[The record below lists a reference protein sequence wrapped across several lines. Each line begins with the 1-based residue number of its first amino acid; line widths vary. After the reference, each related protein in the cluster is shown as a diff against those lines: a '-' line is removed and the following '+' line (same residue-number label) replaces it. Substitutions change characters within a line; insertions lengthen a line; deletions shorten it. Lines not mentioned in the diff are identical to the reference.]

1 MAMIAQ
7 SVTMLPLFGLEVA
20 LVAMLA
26 GVLMMPAKRKLSDQ
40 LVELQKVYTDLQ
52 AQLTA
57 IERSDDYQ
65 KAASLLAADPG
76 ARANKK
82 KFTAAVSS
90 AFDTCV
96 ALKNQMASV
105 SANIAQLE
113 MAMEQPALKVLVS
126 DKSGRVME
134 RPFKDLDYVNDSWVN
149 KAGKEHKALKREN
162 RELNQIYHAFQKV
175 NRSLEDEREARR
187 DDAPPE
193 QMEELEKA
201 TNDAITDGEN
211 LLTDLY
217 MRLRKATL
225 VGWEAVESLDLP
237 DCCKS
242 EEERSKLFSAHKRV
256 AAERE
261 CELGVPSPGC
271 RSRGARVS
279 VSGSSWRL
287 VPALARPRSGSAPG
301 RVVCYRT
308 RRSPS
313 CRGCSLVAWSRVPVK
328 AAASPRV
335 SLSRRIS
342 VISASCS
349 GTSRTCARIRPQ
361 RGESDG
367 P

>member
-1 MAMIAQ
+1 
-7 SVTMLPLFGLEVA
+7 MLPLFGLEVA

-90 AFDTCV
+90 AYDTCV

-211 LLTDLY
+211 LLTDLN
-217 MRLRKATL
+217 MRLRKAML

-261 CELGVPSPGC
+261 CE
-271 RSRGARVS
+271 RRGAKPGVQKQGGAGFRQRQLVAPGAGFGQAQVGFGPGQGGLLPHQALPF
-279 VSGSSWRL
+279 VSG
-287 VPALARPRSGSAPG
+287 VQFGG
-301 RVVCYRT
+301 VVAGAGQGGGK
-308 RRSPS
+308 PP
-313 CRGCSLVAWSRVPVK
+313 RVPK
-328 AAASPRV
+328 PTDQCYKCKLFGHFANMCPNPPAAR
-335 SLSRRIS
+335 
-342 VISASCS
+342 
-349 GTSRTCARIRPQ
+349 
-361 RGESDG
+361 
-367 P
+367 

>member
-1 MAMIAQ
+1 
-7 SVTMLPLFGLEVA
+7 
-20 LVAMLA
+20 
-26 GVLMMPAKRKLSDQ
+26 MPAKRKLSDQ
-40 LVELQKVYTDLQ
+40 LVDLQKVYTDLQ
-52 AQLTA
+52 AQLTT

-90 AFDTCV
+90 AYDTCV

-126 DKSGRVME
+126 DTSGRVME
-134 RPFKDLDYVNDSWVN
+134 RPFKDLDYVNDSW
-149 KAGKEHKALKREN
+149 
-162 RELNQIYHAFQKV
+162 KV
-175 NRSLEDEREARR
+175 NRSLEDERETRR

-211 LLTDLY
+211 LLTDLNT
-217 MRLRKATL
+217 RLRKAML
-225 VGWEAVESLDLP
+225 VGWEAVESLDLA

-261 CELGVPSPGC
+261 CE
-271 RSRGARVS
+271 RRGAKPVVQKQGGAGFRQRQFVAPGAGFGQAQVGFGPGQGGLLPHQALPF
-279 VSGSSWRL
+279 VSG
-287 VPALARPRSGSAPG
+287 VQFGG
-301 RVVCYRT
+301 VVAGGGQGGGK
-308 RRSPS
+308 PP
-313 CRGCSLVAWSRVPVK
+313 RVPK
-328 AAASPRV
+328 PTDQCYKCKLFGHFANMYP
-335 SLSRRIS
+335 
-342 VISASCS
+342 
-349 GTSRTCARIRPQ
+349 RIRPQ
-361 RGESDG
+361 RDPLAEGEIELSKAR
-367 P
+367 